1 MGGSRNGAQ
10 IADSGLSDYEGHK
23 FSWLSHQQAGLSHDP
38 WFHGFADSFER
49 VLLTFCVLGCLCAG
63 FQADLLDHSFVNTV
77 GEIIGSRQ
85 WRCKRAAPRYH
96 CHMHHY
102 SHTQR
107 ASNGAGSSAE
117 LIGSP
122 PLSGQSPTG
131 EPGVPGFQKKR
142 VCFDAM
148 NLTQAMTELPSKR
161 LRQNRHFTLQ
171 ARYIHTSGYPRNGW
185 LFCQAGLSTMYF
197 LVVTL
202 LAQGEQRNF
211 GPPDPLDAD
220 PLDLMASQAH
230 LLDTTHASRLER
242 GNSSKYPQ
250 QLEPLPPPSIQE
262 IDVCC

>member
-1 MGGSRNGAQ
+1 
-10 IADSGLSDYEGHK
+10 
-23 FSWLSHQQAGLSHDP
+23 
-38 WFHGFADSFER
+38 
-49 VLLTFCVLGCLCAG
+49 
-63 FQADLLDHSFVNTV
+63 
-77 GEIIGSRQ
+77 
-85 WRCKRAAPRYH
+85 
-96 CHMHHY
+96 MHHY

-117 LIGSP
+117 LTSSP

-131 EPGVPGFQKKR
+131 EQGVPGFQKKR

-171 ARYIHTSGYPRNGW
+171 ARYIHTSGYPRNGL
-185 LFCQAGLSTMYF
+185 LFCQAGLSAMYF
-197 LVVTL
+197 LVVTF

-230 LLDTTHASRLER
+230 LLDTAHATRLER
-242 GNSSKYPQ
+242 GNSSNYPQ

-262 IDVCC
+262 LDVCCCLRCLTQWSYTILCLQKDSLYAGGLARDCRFKRQAS